1 MLFYNEEVTPPSAY
15 LPASSPLDQTWDGY
29 DAYLFDIDGT
39 LLREPNRVHYL
50 AFVQCLQEV
59 MGRPISLEGITVHG
73 STDPAILRDAFAA
86 AHISDDEW
94 LHREPAILARLN
106 EIVLSQRECIAIRV
120 MPGVQQTL
128 EHLQSRGIALGVATG
143 NLEQIGWLKVELSG
157 LRHYFTFGGFSDRF
171 PLRADMIAHAAEAA
185 RAAAGNSASICVV
198 GDTPSDISAASAN
211 GLPTIAVATGI
222 YTVDQL
228 AACRPAFCVPTLEHL
243 LSPAISV

>member
-1 MLFYNEEVTPPSAY
+1 M
-15 LPASSPLDQTWDGY
+15 PAASLLDQTWDGY

-50 AFVQCLQEV
+50 AFVQCLQET
-59 MGRPISLEGITVHG
+59 MGRPISLEGVTVHG
-73 STDPAILRDAFAA
+73 STDPAILRAAFAA
-86 AHISDDEW
+86 ADVSEDEW

-106 EIVLSQRECIAIRV
+106 QIVLSQRDKIAIRV

-128 EHLQSRGIALGVATG
+128 EHLQSHGSALGVATG
-143 NLEQIGWLKVELSG
+143 NLEEIGWLKVELAG
-157 LRHYFTFGGFSDRF
+157 LRNYFTFGGFSDRF

-185 RAAAGNSASICVV
+185 RAVAGNAASICIV
-198 GDTPSDISAASAN
+198 GDTPSDITAASAN

-228 AACRPAFCVPTLEHL
+228 AAHHPAFCVPTLQHL